1 MNIIG
6 KKIKIID
13 SSDTTKIGLEGEV
26 ILETARM
33 LLIKSSKGKKFVE
46 KRKTLL
52 VVQDQVISGDKLEGR
67 LEGRMWKC

>member
-46 KRKTLL
+46 KKKTLL
-52 VVQDQVISGDKLEGR
+52 VVQGQVISGDKLEGR
-67 LEGRMWKC
+67 LEGRMWKG

>member
-33 LLIKSSKGKKFVE
+33 LLIKSSKGKSLWR
-46 KRKTLL
+46 RKNITCC
-52 VVQDQVISGDKLEGR
+52 SGPSYLR
-67 LEGRMWKC
+67 R